1 MRNPDT
7 SVRVINCEED
17 RESGWRKEMDRLSQ
31 RIQSADWKN
40 EKHVPVI
47 DCPDKVKSDE
57 LFTVKCALG
66 KAAAHPNTTEH
77 HIRWISLYFQPD
89 GEKFT
94 YHVGQ
99 FEFAAHGESTKG
111 ANEGPVYANHEV
123 SASMKV
129 KTSGTLMA
137 LAYCNIH
144 GVWESAREIQLA

>member
-1 MRNPDT
+1 M
-7 SVRVINCEED
+7 E
-17 RESGWRKEMDRLSQ
+17 KLSQ

-47 DCPDKVKSDE
+47 ECPDKVKSDE
-57 LFTVKCALG
+57 PFTVKW
-66 KAAAHPNTTEH
+66 H

-123 SASMKV
+123 AASMRV